1 MCLKIVIRLAGNPML
16 LSSSIPLYNLKTYKY
31 VPKGQESG
39 EKSSIYMKL
48 VKSYKADYSVD
59 MICLV
64 NYK

>member
-16 LSSSIPLYNLKTYKY
+16 LSSIPLVYNLKTYKY
-31 VPKGQESG
+31 GPKGQESG
-39 EKSSIYMKL
+39 EKSSIYVKL

-64 NYK
+64 NYE

>member
-1 MCLKIVIRLAGNPML
+1 ML
-16 LSSSIPLYNLKTYKY
+16 LSSIPLVYNLKTYKY
-31 VPKGQESG
+31 GPKGQESG
-39 EKSSIYMKL
+39 EKSSMYVKL